1 MLTPLWIGKKERRVV
16 RRFIRFL
23 LCLVG
28 VAVIGG
34 CVFYFVTA
42 PNPLP
47 ESQWV
52 NLGEPDVKNGEM
64 VFWAGGC
71 VSCHAAP
78 GSLGDAKLTLSGGLA
93 LKSPF
98 GTFHVPNI
106 SPDEK
111 AGIGSWTLA
120 QFGNAMKRG
129 VTPIGEHL
137 YPSFPY
143 GSYARLSDKDV
154 DDLFGYLKT
163 LPKSSKVASLHE
175 LPFPY
180 NIRLALG
187 GWKLLYFNDQPRVAL
202 ANADEK
208 IRRGQ
213 YLAEGPGHCG
223 ECHTP
228 RDALGGFKA
237 DMWLAG
243 APNPEGKGKI
253 PNITPGSKDMGSWSE
268 ADIANYLETGFTPDF
283 DSAGGSMTEVQQ
295 NIAHLPK
302 PDIEA
307 IAAYLKAVPKR

>member
-1 MLTPLWIGKKERRVV
+1 MV

-23 LCLVG
+23 LCLIG
-28 VAVIGG
+28 VAVLGG
-34 CVFYFVTA
+34 AAFYFITA

-47 ESQWV
+47 ESHWAG
-52 NLGEPDVKNGEM
+52 LGEADLKNGEM
-64 VFWAGGC
+64 IFWAGGC

-78 GSLGDAKLTLSGGLA
+78 GSQGDAKLTLAGGLA

-111 AGIGSWTLA
+111 AGIGTWTLA

-129 VTPIGEHL
+129 VGPQGQHL

-143 GSYARLSDKDV
+143 GSYARISDKDV
-154 DDLFGYLKT
+154 VDLFGYIKT
-163 LPKSSKVASLHE
+163 LPKSENVAPPHE

-187 GWKLLYFNDQPRVAL
+187 GWKFLYFNDQPRVVL
-202 ANADEK
+202 ANADDK
-208 IRRGQ
+208 LRRGQ
-213 YLAEGPGHCG
+213 YLVEGPGHCG

-228 RDALGGFKA
+228 RDALGGFKP

-243 APNPEGKGKI
+243 APNPEGEGRI
-253 PNITPGSKDMGSWSE
+253 PNITPGGQDVGNWSE

-302 PDIEA
+302 SDIEA

>member
-1 MLTPLWIGKKERRVV
+1 MV

-23 LCLVG
+23 LCLIG
-28 VAVIGG
+28 VAVLGG
-34 CVFYFVTA
+34 AAFYFITA

-47 ESQWV
+47 ESHWAG
-52 NLGEPDVKNGEM
+52 LGEADLKNGEM

-78 GSLGDAKLTLSGGLA
+78 GSQGDAKLTLAGGLA

-111 AGIGSWTLA
+111 AGIGTWTLA

-129 VTPIGEHL
+129 VGPQGQHL

-143 GSYARLSDKDV
+143 GSYARISDKDV
-154 DDLFGYLKT
+154 VDLFGYIKT
-163 LPKSSKVASLHE
+163 LPKSENVAPPHE

-187 GWKLLYFNDQPRVAL
+187 GWKFLYFNDQPRVVL
-202 ANADEK
+202 ANADDK
-208 IRRGQ
+208 LRRGQ
-213 YLAEGPGHCG
+213 YLVEGPGHCG
-223 ECHTP
+223 ECHTL
-228 RDALGGFKA
+228 RDALGGFKP

-243 APNPEGKGKI
+243 APNPEGEGRI
-253 PNITPGSKDMGSWSE
+253 PNITPGGQDVGNWSE

-302 PDIEA
+302 SDIEA